1 MLYLLHY
8 VNIRISP
15 FIREKLDTSTDSFM
29 FVLPYPAITE
39 QTCAKWPAFSMLTR
53 WLSLWF
59 GFILGYHHNLLVHF
73 TNYIIVGVI

>member
-1 MLYLLHY
+1 MK
-8 VNIRISP
+8 ISIDFALKRNP
-15 FIREKLDTSTDSFM
+15 PPKKKKLTSTDSFM